1 MLHKGEV
8 GAEKVNDC
16 GECLEGVFSSSKMPI
31 YNAARWGGA
40 AAGEQM
46 AETFDEDSAERG
58 DKDAKAAP
66 AETTEAF
73 ELRAE

>member
-1 MLHKGEV
+1 
-8 GAEKVNDC
+8 
-16 GECLEGVFSSSKMPI
+16 MPI

-46 AETFDEDSAERG
+46 AETFDEDSAE
-58 DKDAKAAP
+58 DAKAAP

>member
-46 AETFDEDSAERG
+46 AETFDEDSAE
-58 DKDAKAAP
+58 DAKAAP